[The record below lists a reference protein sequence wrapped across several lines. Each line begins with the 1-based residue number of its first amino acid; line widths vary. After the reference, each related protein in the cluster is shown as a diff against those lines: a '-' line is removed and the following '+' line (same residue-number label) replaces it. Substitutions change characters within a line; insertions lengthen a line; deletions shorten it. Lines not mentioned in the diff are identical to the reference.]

1 MFLSFV
7 YILRNLKVNDNGYI
21 FLMSSHLI
29 SEPNPN
35 MSLSVTYRLALSSLL
50 KMLSVEFAKRGV
62 SCINIAPGPIGTERL
77 QNLVD
82 DINEFEKTLP
92 MGRVGEVEE
101 ISKFVSSIVEN
112 KIKYLTGVTINI
124 DGGVNRYVL

>member
-1 MFLSFV
+1 MYQYV
-7 YILRNLKVNDNGYI
+7 PD
-21 FLMSSHLI
+21 
-29 SEPNPN
+29 
-35 MSLSVTYRLALSSLL
+35 
-50 KMLSVEFAKRGV
+50 
-62 SCINIAPGPIGTERL
+62 PIGTERL

-112 KIKYLTGVTINI
+112 KIKYLTGVTINF